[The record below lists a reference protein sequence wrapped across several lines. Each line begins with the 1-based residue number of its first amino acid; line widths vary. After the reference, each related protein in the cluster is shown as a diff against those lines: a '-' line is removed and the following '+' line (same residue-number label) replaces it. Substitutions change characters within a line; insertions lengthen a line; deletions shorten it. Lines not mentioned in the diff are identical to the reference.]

1 MDTEDRINSPSHY
14 TQGGIEPLT
23 YIVANKLDYREG
35 NIVKYVTRWPYKGVT
50 DLEQLEDLLKAEV
63 YLKHLIE
70 EVKMIVFG
78 GTKDV

>member
-14 TQGGIEPLT
+14 TQGDIDPLT

-50 DLEQLEDLLKAEV
+50 DLDKLDDLLKARK
-63 YLKHLIE
+63 YLNHLIE
-70 EVKMIVFG
+70 EFEGLIIG
-78 GTKDV
+78 GVQDV